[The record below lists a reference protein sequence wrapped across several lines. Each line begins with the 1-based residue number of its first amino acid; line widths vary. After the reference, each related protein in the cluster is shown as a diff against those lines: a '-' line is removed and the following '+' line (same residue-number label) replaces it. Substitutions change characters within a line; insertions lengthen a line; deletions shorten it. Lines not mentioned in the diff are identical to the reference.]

1 MQLDEF
7 LDELQEQKRIL
18 QKERDKQLL
27 TRFCIYL
34 NEHCGL
40 HVEDMVERFLED
52 EEDV

>member
-18 QKERDKQLL
+18 QKECDKQLL

-34 NEHCGL
+34 NKHRGL
-40 HVEDMVERFLED
+40 HAEDMVERFLED
-52 EEDV
+52 DDNV